1 MKHLIIHVTFWM
13 FHVKIKEIIVVEG
26 KSDYTLLKSFLD
38 VEIII
43 TNGSEISKETL
54 DLIKKANETKGVIIL
69 TDPDYPGQKI
79 RNEISSYLPVCKHAF
94 VRKEYSIKHHKVGV
108 AEASKE
114 EVLRALENVVT
125 FDSYNKGSLTET
137 DLFLLNISGL
147 NSSKNKQ
154 KVIEYY
160 HLGVCN
166 SKTLLKRLN
175 LLGVNKEDLEKI
187 INDK

>member
-69 TDPDYPGQKI
+69 TDPDYPGMQI
-79 RNEISSYLPVCKHAF
+79 RNKINQYTSGCKNAF
-94 VRKEYSIKHHKVGV
+94 VEKSKAIKGKKVGTV
-108 AEASKE
+108 TITATTANGKKATCKVTVVEVTLNASTIP
-114 EVLRALENVVT
+114 VQV
-125 FDSYNKGSLTET
+125 G
-137 DLFLLNISGL
+137 
-147 NSSKNKQ
+147 
-154 KVIEYY
+154 
-160 HLGVCN
+160 
-166 SKTLLKRLN
+166 KT
-175 LLGVNKEDLEKI
+175 
-187 INDK
+187 